1 MIGLGG
7 GWYWKSSPTAVPV
20 ANSSRQPDPKARLS
34 KLRASAARFW
44 DTGPMV
50 RTPWHRR
57 LVTQAM
63 ALQLSVIALV
73 LLAVSF
79 AFARTTEDVLE
90 EQYGQRALA
99 VAGSVA
105 EIPEIQSLVEA
116 GDLSPRVQEI
126 AEATRLRTDVSFVVI
141 TDVSGTRY
149 SHPRPERIGQPVSTN
164 PGRALAGISDW
175 YVETGTLGPSVRGKV
190 PIWDS
195 TGERVIGIVSVG
207 VLNGEVT
214 DALRSRLAG
223 LMAVASGVFALGAL
237 AAYGAARTIRRQ
249 TLDLEPPEIAAL
261 YEHRDGMLQ
270 ALYEG
275 VLAVDEAGV
284 VTLFNEEA
292 ATMLGLDP
300 DSAGRSLDQRPDLAE
315 LLALSQGPRVSG
327 SQVDVP
333 LQIGSQNLLVNT
345 APITIRGKPQGAVYT
360 FRDRTELQGLVSELE
375 SAHGLVDALRAQAH
389 EHANDLH
396 TISGLIELGRHQDV
410 RSIITDHTTAQRAL
424 AELYGGRSGGDSLV
438 VASLLAKAA
447 VAAER
452 NIALRPHIGEL
463 PQTAIGISRDLVTIV
478 GNLVDNAIDH
488 LSDTSRGGGEIEI
501 AMWQT
506 DNTVRIDVSDSGD
519 GIPNEVL
526 DRMFEAGYTTKD
538 TRSHEGL
545 GLALVEEIVHRYSG
559 TISVDSEPGSGTL
572 FSVALMVTPQQALV
586 SSAPSH
592 G

>member
-1 MIGLGG
+1 
-7 GWYWKSSPTAVPV
+7 
-20 ANSSRQPDPKARLS
+20 
-34 KLRASAARFW
+34 
-44 DTGPMV
+44 MV

-90 EQYGQRALA
+90 EQYGERALA

-105 EIPEIQSLVEA
+105 EIPEVRSLVEA
-116 GDLSPRVQEI
+116 GEISPRVQEI

-149 SHPRPERIGQPVSTN
+149 SHPKPERIGKPVSTN
-164 PGRALAGISDW
+164 PGRALAGITDW

-207 VLNGEVT
+207 VLTGEVS
-214 DALRSRLAG
+214 DALQSQLAG
-223 LMAVASGVFALGAL
+223 LMAVGGGVFALGAM
-237 AAYGAARTIRRQ
+237 AAYVAARMIRRQ

-261 YEHRDGMLQ
+261 YEHRDGMLR

-275 VLAVDEAGV
+275 VLAVDESGV
-284 VTLFNEEA
+284 ITLFNEEA
-292 ATMLGLDP
+292 ATMLDLEP
-300 DSAGRSLDQRPDLAE
+300 DSAGQSLDQRPDLAD
-315 LLALSQGPRVSG
+315 LLSLSQGAGSQMAG

-389 EHANDLH
+389 EHSNDLH
-396 TISGLIELGRHQDV
+396 TISGLIELERHDDV
-410 RSIITDHTTAQRAL
+410 LSIITDHSTAQRAL
-424 AELYGGRSGGDSLV
+424 AELYTGGRGGDSLV
-438 VASLLAKAA
+438 VAALLAKAA
-447 VAAER
+447 IAAER
-452 NIALRPHIGEL
+452 NIRLQPHIGEL
-463 PQTAIGISRDLVTIV
+463 PQTAIGISRDLVTVV

-501 AMWQT
+501 AMWHA

-519 GIPNEVL
+519 GISPDVL
-526 DRMFEAGYTTKD
+526 DRIFDAGYTTKD

-545 GLALVEEIVHRYSG
+545 GLALVGEIVHRYNGS
-559 TISVDSEPGSGTL
+559 ISVDSEPGSGTL
-572 FSVALMVTPQQALV
+572 FSVALVVAPKQAMATAV
-586 SSAPSH
+586 GA
-592 G
+592 GA

>member
-1 MIGLGG
+1 
-7 GWYWKSSPTAVPV
+7 
-20 ANSSRQPDPKARLS
+20 
-34 KLRASAARFW
+34 
-44 DTGPMV
+44 MV

-90 EQYGQRALA
+90 EQYGERALA

-105 EIPEIQSLVEA
+105 EIPEVRSLVEA
-116 GDLSPRVQEI
+116 GEISPRVQEI

-149 SHPRPERIGQPVSTN
+149 SHPKPERIGKPVSTN
-164 PGRALAGISDW
+164 PGRALAGITDW

-207 VLNGEVT
+207 VLTGEVS
-214 DALRSRLAG
+214 DALQSQLAG
-223 LMAVASGVFALGAL
+223 LMAVGGGVFALGAM
-237 AAYGAARTIRRQ
+237 AAYVAARMIRRQ

-261 YEHRDGMLQ
+261 YEHRDGMLR

-275 VLAVDEAGV
+275 VLAVDESGV
-284 VTLFNEEA
+284 ITLFNEEA
-292 ATMLGLDP
+292 ATMLDLEP
-300 DSAGRSLDQRPDLAE
+300 DSAGQSLDQRPDLAE
-315 LLALSQGPRVSG
+315 LLSLSQGAGSQMAG

-333 LQIGSQNLLVNT
+333 LQVGSQNLLVNT

-389 EHANDLH
+389 EHSNDLH
-396 TISGLIELGRHQDV
+396 TISGLIELERHDDV
-410 RSIITDHTTAQRAL
+410 LSIITDHSTAQRAL
-424 AELYGGRSGGDSLV
+424 AELYTGGRGGDSLV
-438 VASLLAKAA
+438 VAALLAKAA
-447 VAAER
+447 IAAER
-452 NIALRPHIGEL
+452 NIRLQPHIGEL
-463 PQTAIGISRDLVTIV
+463 PQTAIGISRDLVTVV

-501 AMWQT
+501 AMWHA

-519 GIPNEVL
+519 GISPDVL
-526 DRMFEAGYTTKD
+526 DRIFDAGYTTKD

-545 GLALVEEIVHRYSG
+545 GLALVGEIVHRYNGS
-559 TISVDSEPGSGTL
+559 ISVDSEPGSGTL
-572 FSVALMVTPQQALV
+572 FSVALVVAPKQAMATAV
-586 SSAPSH
+586 GA
-592 G
+592 GA